1 MLKLLPKALVIVAA
15 LAWFIAPVQALEPKW
30 PPGPY
35 KYLVIDQDIREV
47 LTEFGRHIDA
57 PIEVSDQ
64 VNGRLRGRLPVATA
78 KEFLNKLCESY
89 GLVWYFDGTTLHIN
103 AKTEVKTVL
112 INIGGLPPD
121 QLTVRLNALGI
132 ADPRFPVRS
141 TPNGD
146 IVSVSGPPPFVA
158 LVRQTLTAMASAT
171 SPPAVANAQPRAVAN
186 TQLRTVQ
193 SPQLRTVQNTPPS
206 AVRNTPAPMVA
217 KTPPRTQQ
225 QSQPPAAANTRRV
238 TIWRHLSP
246 QEYDLPHNA
255 AH

>member
-1 MLKLLPKALVIVAA
+1 MSKLLPKALVIVAA
-15 LAWFIAPVQALEPKW
+15 LAWFIAPVAALEPKW

-35 KYLVIDQDIREV
+35 KYLVIDQDIRDV

-57 PIEVSDQ
+57 PVEVSDQ
-64 VNGRLRGRLPVATA
+64 VNGRLRGGLPAATA

-112 INIGGLPPD
+112 INTGGLPPD

-141 TPNGD
+141 TANGD

-158 LVRQTLTAMASAT
+158 LVRQTVTAMASAA
-171 SPPAVANAQPRAVAN
+171 SPPAVAAN

-193 SPQLRTVQNTPPS
+193 NTPRP
-206 AVRNTPAPMVA
+206 AVRNTPLPGVA
-217 KTPPRTQQ
+217 NPQPRTQQ
-225 QSQPPAAANTRRV
+225 KTQPPAAQKTQRV

-246 QEYDLPHNA
+246 QVYDLPHND

>member
-1 MLKLLPKALVIVAA
+1 MSRLLPKALVIVAA
-15 LAWFIAPVQALEPKW
+15 LAWLIAPVRGVEPKW

-35 KYLVIDQDIREV
+35 KYLVIDQDIRDV

-57 PIEVSDQ
+57 PVDVSDQ
-64 VNGRLRGRLPVATA
+64 VNGQLRGRLPVATA

-103 AKTEVKTVL
+103 AKTEVRTVL

-121 QLTVRLNALGI
+121 QLTDRLNALGI

-158 LVRQTLTAMASAT
+158 LVRQTLTAMARVAAPPGVANT
-171 SPPAVANAQPRAVAN
+171 QPPAMAN
-186 TQLRTVQ
+186 TQLRTAQ
-193 SPQLRTVQNTPPS
+193 STPPP
-206 AVRNTPAPMVA
+206 AVRNAPPPAMGNA
-217 KTPPRTQQ
+217 QPRTQQ
-225 QSQPPAAANTRRV
+225 KAQPPAGQSTQRV
-238 TIWRHLSP
+238 TIWRNLRP

-255 AH
+255 GH

>member
-1 MLKLLPKALVIVAA
+1 MSKLLPKALVIVAA
-15 LAWFIAPVQALEPKW
+15 LDLFIAPVQGLEPKW

-35 KYLVIDQDIREV
+35 KYLVIDQDIRDV

-103 AKTEVKTVL
+103 ARTEVKTEL
-112 INIGGLPPD
+112 INIAGLPPD

-146 IVSVSGPPPFVA
+146 ILSVSGPPRFVA
-158 LVRQTLTAMASAT
+158 LVRQTLTAMASVA
-171 SPPAVANAQPRAVAN
+171 SPPAVAN
-186 TQLRTVQ
+186 TQLRTEQHTQPPPVA
-193 SPQLRTVQNTPPS
+193 NTQ
-206 AVRNTPAPMVA
+206 
-217 KTPPRTQQ
+217 PRTQQ
-225 QSQPPAAANTRRV
+225 KAQPPLQNTQRV
-238 TIWRHLSP
+238 TIWRYLSP
-246 QEYDLPHNA
+246 QQYDLPPNA